1 MGLIVLILLGLAWAV
16 VLVPS
21 IRVPRLES
29 SPLAGVRSFE
39 HTMGILANTRATGHV
54 PGRWVVMP
62 RSPDAVPGSRRARVV
77 ARRRRTFERLMLAAA
92 STLILALIPGLR
104 GLFWVHAML
113 DLVVVAYV
121 MQLKRWRVAER
132 SRITRARA
140 AERAARLE
148 AMEARQYAA
157 SAAGDGEGEALRD
170 LLLDDDTQPMRR
182 VIVLDDLE
190 AVAG

>member
-1 MGLIVLILLGLAWAV
+1 MGLVVLILLGLAWAV

-21 IRVPRLES
+21 IRIPRMES
-29 SPLAGVRSFE
+29 SPLSGVRNFE

-62 RSPDAVPGSRRARVV
+62 RSPESVPGSRRARVI
-77 ARRRRTFERLMLAAA
+77 ARRRRTFERLLLAAA
-92 STLILALIPGLR
+92 TTLVLALIPGLR
-104 GLFWVHAML
+104 GMFWVHAML

-121 MQLKRWRVAER
+121 MQLKRWRIAER
-132 SRITRARA
+132 TRLARARA
-140 AERAARLE
+140 AERAERIAAIEAQQIAEMGYGDDRLV
-148 AMEARQYAA
+148 
-157 SAAGDGEGEALRD
+157 LN
-170 LLLDDDTQPMRR
+170 DDTQPVRR